1 MKKKITKTLIESES
15 APQNSKLLIWDETV
29 SGFHV
34 VIRPSGRKS
43 FYAFYRLRNHKQQ
56 TVKLGDFPAMTVEEA
71 REKCKALMNQAFD
84 GVDPL
89 AVIRERARLEE
100 PDPAKNGTMRDL
112 YAKYMAEHAIFKK
125 PASRKNDVIYWE
137 RHILPRIGDK
147 RVREV
152 TRGDISAIHKGIGA
166 ELNRKGE
173 LMKTTANRVL
183 EVLKKAFSLA
193 EEWEWRPEGSN
204 PGARIKKFKEQA
216 RNRYLTLQ
224 EAAALDKVL
233 AKYLDA
239 GYRERQVAR
248 LVLILLLVGGRKQE
262 IRNARWEWVNLER
275 GVLSLPD
282 SKSNEPQDIQLPD
295 KVLDIL
301 ADIREDQRR
310 NNRESDYIFDGHVRG
325 QPLKDE
331 GKHWDNIRAEAGLKD
346 FRMHDLRHSF
356 ASYMAMATGSEL
368 MIQQSLRHA
377 DAKTSKRYTHMF
389 NEPLRSA
396 VNQTAGKIIEA
407 MRGDKIVDF
416 ETAKQARRK
425 ANDRGQVSEQTA

>member
-1 MKKKITKTLIESES
+1 MKKKITKTLVES
-15 APQNSKLLIWDETV
+15 AATPQNSKLLIWDETV

-71 REKCKALMNQAFD
+71 REKCKSLMNQAFD

-112 YAKYMAEHAIFKK
+112 YAKYMSEHAIFKK

-233 AKYLDA
+233 VKYLDA

-301 ADIREDQRR
+301 ADIRDDQRR

-331 GKHWDNIRAEAGLKD
+331 GRHWDNIRAEAGLKD

-416 ETAKQARRK
+416 ETAKQAHRK

>member
-1 MKKKITKTLIESES
+1 M
-15 APQNSKLLIWDETV
+15 
-29 SGFHV
+29 
-34 VIRPSGRKS
+34 
-43 FYAFYRLRNHKQQ
+43 
-56 TVKLGDFPAMTVEEA
+56 
-71 REKCKALMNQAFD
+71 
-84 GVDPL
+84 
-89 AVIRERARLEE
+89 
-100 PDPAKNGTMRDL
+100 
-112 YAKYMAEHAIFKK
+112 
-125 PASRKNDVIYWE
+125 
-137 RHILPRIGDK
+137 
-147 RVREV
+147 
-152 TRGDISAIHKGIGA
+152 
-166 ELNRKGE
+166 
-173 LMKTTANRVL
+173 
-183 EVLKKAFSLA
+183 
-193 EEWEWRPEGSN
+193 
-204 PGARIKKFKEQA
+204 
-216 RNRYLTLQ
+216 
-224 EAAALDKVL
+224 
-233 AKYLDA
+233 
-239 GYRERQVAR
+239 
-248 LVLILLLVGGRKQE
+248 
-262 IRNARWEWVNLER
+262 
-275 GVLSLPD
+275 
-282 SKSNEPQDIQLPD
+282 
-295 KVLDIL
+295 DIL